1 MNKADIARESKK
13 LANNDNSRL
22 QVTRKKNGRGYNTYL
37 TYKNEWFKDDA
48 DEETIGFIFF
58 PMTLKQVKAWFEFM
72 AQN

>member
-48 DEETIGFIFF
+48 DEETIGFISY
-58 PMTLKQVKAWFEFM
+58 PMTLKQVKEWFELVVR
-72 AQN
+72 

>member
-37 TYKNEWFKDDA
+37 TYQNAWFKDDA
-48 DEETIGFIFF
+48 DEETIGFISS
-58 PMTLKQVKAWFEFM
+58 PMTLKQVKEWFELV
-72 AQN
+72 AC